1 MYYLVFKM
9 TNTFHFE
16 GEQKRE
22 RASSDKN
29 EECEYRL
36 FAIVQYASDSTAC
49 GSFTNLA
56 FEYGG
61 VPEIS
66 INGEKSESTQ
76 SAENDFE
83 FSSRKQLF
91 STRYALQEHLMLK

>member
-1 MYYLVFKM
+1 M

-22 RASSDKN
+22 RAFSDKN

-56 FEYGG
+56 FECEGL
-61 VPEIS
+61 PKIS
-66 INGEKSESTQ
+66 INGEKSVSTQ
-76 SAENDFE
+76 SAENSFE
-83 FSSRKQLF
+83 LENSCALLDMPSRN
-91 STRYALQEHLMLK
+91 T